1 MQESPGMKSFLD
13 LAQARQS
20 DRSYE
25 PGREIGHD
33 VLERILEAARLAPS
47 ACNGQPWHFTVITEP
62 VLLNEVG
69 KATASLGMNKFVKD
83 ASALVLIT
91 QESTNI
97 TSKLGC
103 GIKDKDFPMMD
114 LGIASAYMTLAAEDE
129 GVGSCILGWFDEK
142 KIKELV
148 GIPSKKRLMLIIS
161 LGYAVKPKR
170 KKVRKEWG
178 KVVSFEKY

>member
-1 MQESPGMKSFLD
+1 MKSFLE
-13 LAQARQS
+13 LAAARQS

-25 PGREIGHD
+25 PGRVIGRE
-33 VLERILEAARLAPS
+33 VLERILEAGRLAPS
-47 ACNGQPWHFTVITEP
+47 ACNGQPWHFTVVTDP
-62 VLLNEVG
+62 QLLVEVG
-69 KATASLGMNKFVKD
+69 RATSSLGMNRFVKD

-91 QESTNI
+91 LEPTNI

-103 GIKDKDFPMMD
+103 GIKDKDFPIMD

-129 GVGSCILGWFDEK
+129 GIGSCILGWFDEK

-148 GIPSKKRLMLIIS
+148 GVPQKKRLMLIIS
-161 LGYAVKPKR
+161 LGYNLKPKR
-170 KKVRKEWG
+170 KKIRKDFD

>member
-1 MQESPGMKSFLD
+1 MNSFLE

-20 DRSYE
+20 DRSFE
-25 PGREIGHD
+25 PGRKIDRE
-33 VLERILEAARLAPS
+33 VLERIIEAGRIAPS
-47 ACNGQPWHFTVITEP
+47 ACNGQPWHFTVVTSDE
-62 VLLNEVG
+62 LLPQVAR
-69 KATASLGMNKFVKD
+69 ATSSLGMNKFVKD

-91 QESTNI
+91 HESTNI

-114 LGIASAYMTLAAEDE
+114 LGIASAYITLAAEDE
-129 GVGSCILGWFDEK
+129 GIGSCILGWFDEK
-142 KIKELV
+142 KIKQLTGMPE
-148 GIPSKKRLMLIIS
+148 KKRLMLIVA
-161 LGYAVKPKR
+161 LGYAAKPKR